1 LAGPLAQCGFAFLSS
16 DEIDRYR
23 RYLVPEA
30 AQTFVAARV
39 LVRSL
44 LSSYVGL
51 EPEEW
56 RFEANPWGRP
66 HIANPG
72 TPGGLFFNL
81 SHKPGFLTCLVGPSR
96 DLGVDVEDISA
107 NRPYLFQIAE
117 RFFSSS
123 EAAGLRALPGERQTQ
138 RFYEL
143 WTLKEAYIK
152 ARGVGLSLG
161 LSKFSF
167 SVEGDSAQVR
177 FDPGFD
183 DDPGAWDFRLFRFCS
198 PHLIST
204 AVQRLKGRPVPIEIA
219 DAAGIVARAL
229 ARQID

>member
-1 LAGPLAQCGFAFLSS
+1 MLL
-16 DEIDRYR
+16 
-23 RYLVPEA
+23 
-30 AQTFVAARV
+30 
-39 LVRSL
+39 RSL

-51 EPEEW
+51 APEAW

-66 HIANPG
+66 RIANPG
-72 TPGGLFFNL
+72 TPSGLFFNL
-81 SHKPGFLTCLVGPSR
+81 SHKPGFVTCLVGPGR
-96 DLGVDVEDISA
+96 DLGVDVEDLSA
-107 NRPYLFQIAE
+107 NRAHLFQIAE
-117 RFFSSS
+117 RFFSPS
-123 EAAGLRALPGERQTQ
+123 EAAALRALPAERQTQ

-161 LSKFSF
+161 LSSFSF
-167 SVEGDSAQVR
+167 SVEGDRAQVR

-183 DDPGAWDFRLFRFCS
+183 DDPGAWDFRLFRLCS

-204 AVQRLKGRPVPIEIA
+204 AVRRLEGRPALIEMAA

-229 ARQID
+229 AAP

>member
-1 LAGPLAQCGFAFLSS
+1 LAEPLAQRGVAFLAS

-23 RYLVPEA
+23 RYLAPEA
-30 AQTFVAARV
+30 AQTFLAARV
-39 LVRSL
+39 LLRSI

-51 EPEEW
+51 EPEAW

-66 HIANPG
+66 RIANPG
-72 TPGGLFFNL
+72 TPSGLFFNL
-81 SHKPGFLTCLVGPSR
+81 SHKPGFVACLVGSGR
-96 DLGVDVEDISA
+96 DLGVDVEDLSV
-107 NRPYLFQIAE
+107 NRPHLFQIVE
-117 RFFSSS
+117 RFFSPS
-123 EAAGLRALPGERQTQ
+123 EAAGLRALPAERQAQ

-152 ARGVGLSLG
+152 ARGLGLSLG
-161 LSKFSF
+161 LSRFSF
-167 SVEGDSAQVR
+167 SVEGDRALVR

-183 DDPGAWDFRLFRFCS
+183 DDPGTWDFRLFRLRS

-204 AVQRLKGRPVPIEIA
+204 AVRRLEGGSTPIEFA

-229 ARQID
+229 GAS

>member
-1 LAGPLAQCGFAFLSS
+1 LAEPFAQCGFAFLSS

-30 AQTFVAARV
+30 AQTFLAARV
-39 LVRSL
+39 LLRSL

-51 EPEEW
+51 EPAAW

-66 HIANPG
+66 HIANRG

-81 SHKPGFLTCLVGPSR
+81 SHKPGFVTCLVGPAR
-96 DLGVDVEDISA
+96 DLGVDVEDLSA
-107 NRPYLFQIAE
+107 NRSHLFQIAE
-117 RFFSSS
+117 RFFSPS
-123 EAAGLRALPGERQTQ
+123 EAGGLRALPAGRQTQ

-161 LSKFSF
+161 LSRFSF
-167 SVEGDSAQVR
+167 SVEGDRAQVR

-183 DDPGAWDFRLFRFCS
+183 DDPGGWDFRLFRLCS

-204 AVQRLKGRPVPIEIA
+204 AVRRLEGRPAPIEMA

-229 ARQID
+229 AAF